1 MSCADQIQTLPGRYT
16 AGDLEDPIT
25 ITWNEELTTETSQLV
40 IDRPSGGSVS
50 LSGTLLDAT
59 TGQFEYPWTAGA
71 LVAGEGQ
78 LCKARLWRSGGTRRK
93 STVYFKI
100 NVDEDIT

>member
-1 MSCADQIQTLPGRYT
+1 MSCIDQIQTLPGRYT
-16 AGDLEDPIT
+16 AGDLEDPIQV
-25 ITWNEELTTETSQLV
+25 IWNEEVTTETSELI
-40 IDRPSGGSVS
+40 IDRPSGGSVT
-50 LSGTLLDAT
+50 LTGTLLDAD

-78 LCKARLWRSGGTRRK
+78 LCKARLFRSGSRRK

-100 NVDEDIT
+100 NVDEDIS